1 MTPASVMSGERVAIS
16 GWRETLVRLGDR
28 VSTICTFIAAVSLA
42 VIVCV
47 NGANVLG
54 RYFFSAPISW
64 AEELMLYLMV
74 LTVFAGAATVTWRQE
89 HIKIDAFL
97 LRLPPS
103 ARRVAVLAT
112 GVVTV
117 LAIGAAVYASFLV
130 VSMLYGFDQH
140 SDALE
145 APMWIPQSVVTIGLS
160 LNAILFLMRSLG
172 ATPAPTSEN
181 AGLHGGGR

>member
-1 MTPASVMSGERVAIS
+1 MPASIMAGDRVAIS
-16 GWRETLVRLGDR
+16 GWRESLIRLGDR
-28 VSTICTFIAAVSLA
+28 ISTICTFIAAVSLA
-42 VIVCV
+42 LIVCV

-74 LTVFAGAATVTWRQE
+74 LTVFAGAASVTWRQE
-89 HIKIDAFL
+89 HIKIDALL
-97 LRLPPS
+97 LRLSQP
-103 ARRVAVLAT
+103 ARQVAIIVT
-112 GVVTV
+112 GIVTV

-145 APMWIPQSVVTIGLS
+145 APMWVPQSVVTVGLS
-160 LNAILFLMRSLG
+160 LNALLFLMRSVT
-172 ATPAPTSEN
+172 ATPAPNSEN